1 MEKVLSKRL
10 LLTLFFVG
18 VIVASLTLVVAQAP
32 SDIFDPVRDMFASW
46 DSGDISPNIAKYLF
60 FILLAA
66 FVWSILDTSG
76 IVSNGIVKWIISVI
90 VSFLSV
96 AYLSVTDIWILLTP
110 YSAFGLTLLFVLP
123 TLILV
128 FFTFRIAFIGGASG
142 VIAQHLIWII
152 YFVFLVWK
160 FVTGIINGQIT
171 PNASITWVFV
181 GILILVGIAALFN
194 KLLIYLI
201 GEEILKAQS
210 QAAGS
215 LLKRAAQM
223 TRLDAEKFE
232 DLAS

>member
-90 VSFLSV
+90 V
-96 AYLSVTDIWILLTP
+96 
-110 YSAFGLTLLFVLP
+110 
-123 TLILV
+123 
-128 FFTFRIAFIGGASG
+128 
-142 VIAQHLIWII
+142 
-152 YFVFLVWK
+152 
-160 FVTGIINGQIT
+160 
-171 PNASITWVFV
+171 
-181 GILILVGIAALFN
+181 AALFN